1 MTIAP
6 TKPALTDTIAESR
19 EWIDA
24 HREDG
29 VSCPSC
35 DQYAKV
41 YRRKIS
47 SSIAEV
53 LIAMHNE
60 SKRTG
65 QEFVHVPSL
74 KAKNSREVSKLVWWG
89 FVEEQKELRED
100 GGRAGY
106 WRVTEAGELW
116 LKNITTAPKY
126 AVTYNNKLLEMTDD
140 EQVSIVDAL
149 GTKFNYSDLMAG
161 I

>member
-1 MTIAP
+1 MTVE
-6 TKPALTDTIAESR
+6 ALSHSDTIGQSR
-19 EWIDA
+19 EWL
-24 HREDG
+24 HENREEG

-35 DQYAKV
+35 EQYVKV

-53 LIAMHNE
+53 LIAMYSE
-60 SKRTG
+60 SQRSG
-65 QEFVHVPSL
+65 EDFIHVPSL

-89 FVEEQKELRED
+89 FVEEQKALRED

-106 WRVTEAGELW
+106 WRVTEAGEKW

-126 AVTYNNKLLEMTDD
+126 AVTYNNTLLEMTED
-140 EQVSIVDAL
+140 EQVSIIDAL
-149 GTKFNYSDLMAG
+149 GTKFNYNDLMSG
-161 I
+161 V